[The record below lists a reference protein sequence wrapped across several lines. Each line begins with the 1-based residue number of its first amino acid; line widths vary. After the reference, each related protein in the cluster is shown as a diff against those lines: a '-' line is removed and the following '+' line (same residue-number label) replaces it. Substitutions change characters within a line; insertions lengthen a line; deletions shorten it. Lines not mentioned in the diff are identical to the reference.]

1 MAKDKSQRH
10 EDTTVSLQALKDHF
24 NSSKSER
31 RLLLSHRHVI
41 DRRVLPAMPWP
52 VDENVLEWRP
62 MGTQASPDE
71 SVEIVPLGGSLQPLK
86 DHFNSNK
93 GKRRFLALL
102 SPT

>member
-1 MAKDKSQRH
+1 MRTHA
-10 EDTTVSLQALKDHF
+10 
-24 NSSKSER
+24 N
-31 RLLLSHRHVI
+31 
-41 DRRVLPAMPWP
+41 
-52 VDENVLEWRP
+52 
-62 MGTQASPDE
+62 PDE